1 MLDGAGV
8 RSRLAGAS
16 EVLIDLGTGDGRYVR
31 TVARDCPDWFA
42 IGVDACREELRAV
55 SRTAPPNALFVI
67 ANVLTLP
74 AELAGL
80 ASRLTIICPWGSLL
94 GGLVDGEPTLLDGL
108 RTISRPGA
116 HLDVV
121 LNERALVEQGWSLDE
136 GSARV
141 AAGLD
146 GGGFRVKALCP
157 LDAAG
162 LRTWPTSWA
171 RRLASGPR
179 PRAVRLAAD
188 VARPAG

>member
-1 MLDGAGV
+1 MLDGAGL
-8 RSRLAGAS
+8 RSRLAGTS

-42 IGVDACREELRAV
+42 IGIDACREPLRPL
-55 SRTAPPNALFVI
+55 SRTAPSNALFVI
-67 ANVLTLP
+67 ANVLKLP
-74 AELAGL
+74 GELAGL

-94 GGLVDGEPTLLDGL
+94 GGLVNGQPALLDGL
-108 RTISRPGA
+108 RAIGRPGA
-116 HLDVV
+116 HLEIVV
-121 LNERALVEQGWSLDE
+121 NERALIEQGWSLGE

-146 GGGFRVKALCP
+146 GGGFRVESLCP

-162 LRTWPTSWA
+162 LRAWPTSWA
-171 RRLASGPR
+171 RRLASGPQ
-179 PRAVRLAAD
+179 PRAVRIGAV